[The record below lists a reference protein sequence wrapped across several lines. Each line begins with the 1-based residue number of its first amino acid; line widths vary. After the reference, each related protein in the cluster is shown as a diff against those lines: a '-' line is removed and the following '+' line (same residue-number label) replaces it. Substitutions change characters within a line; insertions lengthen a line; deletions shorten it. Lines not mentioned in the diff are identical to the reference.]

1 MGSPLNAQPTETPS
15 RGPLGNPDGYQ
26 HRCDRARRRRWP
38 PLAAGHA
45 GRRGRA
51 ARPHPAG
58 PVRRS
63 TGDAGPLT
71 ESLALALGPGGVSA
85 AVAACVV
92 TWLRQ
97 RSSDVV
103 VRVRGDHG
111 RSVEVSAKR
120 VRGLDSSQLHDL
132 TRRLAGELTELGA
145 GPTGGAA
152 GEDPAGGGGPAAT

>member
-1 MGSPLNAQPTETPS
+1 MDISIDVTGQDAA
-15 RGPLGNPDGYQ
+15 DGLRSLQ
-26 HRCDRARRRRWP
+26 AMLAGEEELHGRTRLVQSAAP
-38 PLAAGHA
+38 PGTL
-45 GRRGRA
+45 
-51 ARPHPAG
+51 
-58 PVRRS
+58 
-63 TGDAGPLT
+63 GPLT

-103 VRVRGDHG
+103 VRDRGDNG

-132 TRRLAGELTELGA
+132 ARRLADELTELGA
-145 GPTGGAA
+145 GPAGEAA

>member
-1 MGSPLNAQPTETPS
+1 MDISIDVTGQNAA
-15 RGPLGNPDGYQ
+15 DGLRSLQ
-26 HRCDRARRRRWP
+26 ALLAGEDELHGRTRLVQSAAP
-38 PLAAGHA
+38 PGTL
-45 GRRGRA
+45 
-51 ARPHPAG
+51 
-58 PVRRS
+58 
-63 TGDAGPLT
+63 GPLT
-71 ESLALALGPGGVSA
+71 ESLAVALGPGGVSA

-103 VRVRGDHG
+103 VRVHGDHG